1 MNIKN
6 NTNVQY
12 TIYKMNIFVS
22 ESVGLIS
29 ESCNLEPPPF
39 EKAVLMPQTHP
50 RCAETKSP
58 SEGFAKP
65 KAEQNLDSC
74 PDVSPIIENESRKY
88 KSTFTIVN
96 NPNPLQKKNNS
107 KFVQSNTIDE
117 KHTEMLNHFNETET
131 KTIPKLQIERAQL
144 KHILTSFRETNIEK
158 YMETKDNIQKITS
171 QIRSLNREKKKYF
184 LENSKY
190 IFQYF
195 EYKKKISSGD
205 NNNKNVNKLNS
216 FFNIKEI
223 TSTNSETNETVEK
236 DIHKHMYQNYWKNVK
251 NEITNI
257 QDFIV
262 PSDVCEYCRQGEM
275 IPQDEEGIL
284 ICNNN
289 KCGKFVTYIVDSSKP
304 TNKEPPN
311 EVSYT
316 AYIRLNHFKEI
327 LSQFQ
332 AKETTQI
339 PDEVIEAIRNRIK
352 KERIKDIKTINYEK
366 MREILRK
373 LGLNKY
379 FEHIQYINS
388 IFGIKPPIMNEE
400 LHETLCV
407 LFIEIQKPWAIHCP
421 ANRTNFFNYT
431 YTLYQLCVLLGQT
444 QYLPYI
450 PLLKD
455 RTKQLEQDMIWK
467 KVCNELSW
475 YFEPTI

>member
-1 MNIKN
+1 MNLKN
-6 NTNVQY
+6 
-12 TIYKMNIFVS
+12 K
-22 ESVGLIS
+22 
-29 ESCNLEPPPF
+29 
-39 EKAVLMPQTHP
+39 LM
-50 RCAETKSP
+50 
-58 SEGFAKP
+58 FD
-65 KAEQNLDSC
+65 L
-74 PDVSPIIENESRKY
+74 
-88 KSTFTIVN
+88 N
-96 NPNPLQKKNNS
+96 NNSIQKK
-107 KFVQSNTIDE
+107 QANTIDE
-117 KHTEMLNHFNETET
+117 KHTEMLEEFHDIESKQIPLLVKERNKLIQLLK
-131 KTIPKLQIERAQL
+131 KT
-144 KHILTSFRETNIEK
+144 STNQTEK
-158 YMETKDNIQKITS
+158 YLDIKDKIVQIKTKIKTLKQKKNNYLI
-171 QIRSLNREKKKYF
+171 N
-184 LENSKY
+184 NSKY

-195 EYKKKISSGD
+195 EDKKKISSGD
-205 NNNKNVNKLNS
+205 NNQNVNKLNM
-216 FFNIKEI
+216 FFKIKQTDFDNSSLNYNNENSKNIHYK
-223 TSTNSETNETVEK
+223 
-236 DIHKHMYQNYWKNVK
+236 YWKNVN
-251 NEITNI
+251 NEILNLN
-257 QDFIV
+257 DFV
-262 PSDVCEYCRQGEM
+262 VSTDVCQYCRNGEM

-289 KCGKFVTYIVDSSKP
+289 KCGKFVTYIVDNSKP

-339 PDEVIEAIRNRIK
+339 PEEVIELIRNRIK
-352 KERIKDIKTINYEK
+352 KERIRDMKQLNYDK

-421 ANRTNFFNYT
+421 INRTNFFNYT
-431 YTLYQLCVLLGQT
+431 YTLYQLCTLLGQT

-467 KVCNELSW
+467 KVCEELDW
-475 YFEPTI
+475 CFIPTI